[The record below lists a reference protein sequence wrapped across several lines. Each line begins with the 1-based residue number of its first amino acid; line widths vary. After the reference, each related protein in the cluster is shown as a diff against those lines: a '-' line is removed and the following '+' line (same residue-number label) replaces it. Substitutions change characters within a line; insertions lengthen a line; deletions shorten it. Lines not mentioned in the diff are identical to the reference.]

1 MKNDNKAKVAV
12 KTTKVNNPGLPT
24 SEPESFYYTLYFM
37 VLVVAVIVIA
47 GLYIT
52 QKLYLENTEYIYK
65 LQEQQQ
71 DKTGL
76 KKCIKELEMKN
87 IYLTENF
94 ND

>member
-1 MKNDNKAKVAV
+1 
-12 KTTKVNNPGLPT
+12 
-24 SEPESFYYTLYFM
+24 M
-37 VLVVAVIVIA
+37 VLIVAVIVIA

-52 QKLYLENTEYIYK
+52 QKLYLENTEYVYK

-76 KKCIKELEMKN
+76 KKVIKELEMKN